1 MLQHPIIFVNM
12 SQWAYPTAE
21 IVFFNFITL
30 KIFSKFYLVT
40 FLKVIVI
47 YFKIYHWLILKK
59 LQQDLW
65 LHQKSITEMSILILS
80 WQRLLS
86 DRNQSIDLLGKSM
99 VWFLYDNG
107 LRHERV
113 KY

>member
-47 YFKIYHWLILKK
+47 HFKIYRWLILKNCNK
-59 LQQDLW
+59 IFDYTKNRL
-65 LHQKSITEMSILILS
+65 KKCLS
-80 WQRLLS
+80 
-86 DRNQSIDLLGKSM
+86 
-99 VWFLYDNG
+99 
-107 LRHERV
+107 
-113 KY
+113 